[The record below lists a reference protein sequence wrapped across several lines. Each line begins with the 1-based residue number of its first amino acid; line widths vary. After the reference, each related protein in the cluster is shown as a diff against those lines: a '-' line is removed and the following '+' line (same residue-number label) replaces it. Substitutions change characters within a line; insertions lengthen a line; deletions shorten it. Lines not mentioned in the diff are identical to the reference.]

1 MTSENRH
8 TLRKR
13 ILRKRDLLSRQ
24 ERHENS
30 TIIINSLWGIKSFTS
45 AKNIMLYINFRSE
58 VETMPLIEACRHK
71 NIRITAPLTIVKPP
85 RLIPYPIT
93 NPEKDLRPGYC
104 NIPEPDSDRLTSW
117 DPADIDVVLLPG
129 SVFDLHGG
137 RLGYG
142 GGFYDRFLS
151 QEAPQAIRIALAFEM
166 QVIDKV
172 PVQDHDMPVHY
183 LVTEKRV
190 QKIKD
195 KLFNQPGL

>member
-1 MTSENRH
+1 VTSDNRH

-13 ILRKRDLLSRQ
+13 ILGQRDILSRQ

-30 TIIINSLWGIKSFTS
+30 TIIINNLWGIKSFSS

-58 VETMPLIEACRHK
+58 VETMPLIEACRQK
-71 NIRITAPLTIVKPP
+71 NIQITAPLTIVKPP
-85 RLIPYPIT
+85 RLIPYPIS

-104 NIPEPDSDRLTSW
+104 DIPEPDSDRLTPW
-117 DPADIDVVLLPG
+117 GPADIDVVLLPG

-166 QVIDKV
+166 QVVDKV
-172 PVQDHDMPVHY
+172 PVQDHDIPVHY
-183 LVTEKRV
+183 LVTEKRI
-190 QKIKD
+190 QKIKE
-195 KLFNQPGL
+195 

>member
-1 MTSENRH
+1 
-8 TLRKR
+8 
-13 ILRKRDLLSRQ
+13 
-24 ERHENS
+24 
-30 TIIINSLWGIKSFTS
+30 
-45 AKNIMLYINFRSE
+45 MLYINFRSE
-58 VETMPLIEACRHK
+58 VETMPLIEACRQK
-71 NIRITAPLTIVKPP
+71 NIQITAPLTIVKPP

-104 NIPEPDSDRLTSW
+104 DIPEPDSDHLAPW

-166 QVIDKV
+166 QVVDKV
-172 PVQDHDMPVHY
+172 PVQDHDIPVHY

-190 QKIKD
+190 QKIK
-195 KLFNQPGL
+195 

>member
-1 MTSENRH
+1 MTSDNRH
-8 TLRKR
+8 ELRKR
-13 ILRKRDLLSRQ
+13 ILGQRDSLSLE
-24 ERHENS
+24 ERRENS
-30 TIIINSLWGIKSFTS
+30 KRIINHLWEIEGFSS

-58 VETMPLIEACRHK
+58 VETMPLIEACRQK
-71 NIRITAPLTIVKPP
+71 NIQVTAPLTIVKPP

-93 NPEKDLRPGYC
+93 DPEKDLRPGYYD
-104 NIPEPDSDRLTSW
+104 IPEPDSDRLTPW
-117 DPADIDVVLLPG
+117 DPAHIDVVLLPG

-151 QEAPQAIRIALAFEM
+151 QEAPQALRIALAFEM
-166 QVIDKV
+166 QIVDKV
-172 PVQDHDMPVHY
+172 PVQDHDIPVHY

-195 KLFNQPGL
+195 R